1 MIFSIDDI
9 KKGVI
14 ESCCTLAYV
23 IAIRIS
29 SFIEPNEIAGKAK
42 RAKIT
47 TIK

>member
-1 MIFSIDDI
+1 MIFSIDNI
-9 KKGVI
+9 KNGVI
-14 ESCCTLAYV
+14 KSSCTLANV